1 MKSIYKKSKI
11 LITGNAGFVGF
22 HTTIK
27 LLNLGHDVVG
37 VDNLNRYYDQ
47 SLKKNRLKEIFKIS
61 KKTKGKFIFFK
72 CDIKVSTSV
81 D

>member
-1 MKSIYKKSKI
+1 MKSIYKKNKI
-11 LITGNAGFVGF
+11 LITGSAGFVGF

-47 SLKKNRLKEIFKIS
+47 SLKKNRLKEIFKTS
-61 KKTKGKFIFFK
+61 KKTNKIGFFK
-72 CDIKVSTSV
+72 IRNIEIG
-81 D
+81 